1 MKGKKIAGII
11 LVVVGIIITI
21 VSLLADLTGIG
32 HGTFGTKQIIGAVVG
47 VIIAGAGVF
56 LMAKK

>member
-1 MKGKKIAGII
+1 MKGKKITGII
-11 LVVVGIIITI
+11 LLIIGIIIII
-21 VSLLADLTGIG
+21 VSVLADLTGIG
-32 HGTFGTKQIIGAVVG
+32 HGTFGTKQIIGAIVG